1 MNLERYWAKPD
12 KTIQQHIND
21 LLTHLETLKTMG
33 YIDSDDL
40 YELVKQACYYH
51 DIGKVTER
59 FQQRVLAKEKQYF
72 DPDREIPHNVLSV
85 YFVNE
90 DQVQKIKGHDKRDYA
105 RVCFAVMYHHDY
117 CDPIKTILEREDTIK
132 ENLAE
137 VKNEIF
143 KLSQKFYTQLA
154 MVKDIE
160 DIRAVKIKGYLH
172 KCDYS
177 ASGNY
182 MIEYPH
188 DFLEQGLENCM
199 RKWQRKNPNVEW
211 NSLQRFCMEKQ
222 NQNIIAI
229 AQTGMGKT
237 EGGLWWIGNHKGY
250 FVLPLRTAINAI
262 YDRVC
267 EDILENENL
276 SEKVSLLHSE
286 SLEYYVKK
294 NVGTDEE
301 IFQYEQRGKAFSIPL
316 SISTMDQLFN
326 FVFKYQGYELKLTTL
341 SYSRIVIDEIQMYS
355 PDLLAYLIYGMEHV
369 AKMGGKIAI
378 MTATLSP
385 FVKELL
391 EKYVGF
397 SKDNQKV
404 FINDSIRHNVK
415 VRDRKINAKDI
426 LDLYEENER
435 KGISNK
441 ILVVCNKIATAQK
454 LMEAVKAEAAGKNI
468 SATVNIFH
476 SRFIKK
482 DRAKLEEEIIK
493 FGKTY
498 DKNGNLDKQSGIW
511 IATSIVEA
519 SLDIDFDYLFTEL
532 LDLNSL
538 FQRFGRCNRKGA
550 KNVTM
555 YNCYVYTQL
564 DEGDFILGNKGF
576 IDKTIFELSNKAIH
590 DINGKLSE
598 SKKQELI
605 NRYLTTENIS
615 QSHFIK
621 KFREKYRFI
630 DSISIYSFK
639 KNENKLRNIL
649 SETIIPET
657 VYEKYKEEI
666 DTISQ
671 KLNSERLTAIERK
684 CLRSNILQYSLEIP
698 YYHWNSYE
706 KAMKKGCVHQYQSI
720 NLSPGE
726 KIKVMQCRYDEM
738 GYYKIEF
745 VDDVDYSGS
754 VVKTKI

>member
-1 MNLERYWAKPD
+1 M
-12 KTIQQHIND
+12 
-21 LLTHLETLKTMG
+21 
-33 YIDSDDL
+33 
-40 YELVKQACYYH
+40 
-51 DIGKVTER
+51 
-59 FQQRVLAKEKQYF
+59 
-72 DPDREIPHNVLSV
+72 
-85 YFVNE
+85 
-90 DQVQKIKGHDKRDYA
+90 
-105 RVCFAVMYHHDY
+105 
-117 CDPIKTILEREDTIK
+117 
-132 ENLAE
+132 
-137 VKNEIF
+137 
-143 KLSQKFYTQLA
+143 
-154 MVKDIE
+154 
-160 DIRAVKIKGYLH
+160 
-172 KCDYS
+172 
-177 ASGNY
+177 
-182 MIEYPH
+182 
-188 DFLEQGLENCM
+188 
-199 RKWQRKNPNVEW
+199 EW

-294 NVGTDEE
+294 HVGTDEE

-355 PDLLAYLIYGMEHV
+355 PDLLAYLIYGLEHI

-404 FINDSIRHNVK
+404 FINDSIRHNVE

-426 LDLYEENER
+426 LDIYEENER

-454 LMEAVKAEAAGKNI
+454 LMEEVKAEAAGKNI
-468 SATVNIFH
+468 SVTVNIFH

-482 DRAKLEEEIIK
+482 DRAKLEGEIIK

-745 VDDVDYSGS
+745 VDDVD
-754 VVKTKI
+754 

>member
-1 MNLERYWAKPD
+1 
-12 KTIQQHIND
+12 
-21 LLTHLETLKTMG
+21 
-33 YIDSDDL
+33 
-40 YELVKQACYYH
+40 
-51 DIGKVTER
+51 
-59 FQQRVLAKEKQYF
+59 
-72 DPDREIPHNVLSV
+72 
-85 YFVNE
+85 
-90 DQVQKIKGHDKRDYA
+90 
-105 RVCFAVMYHHDY
+105 
-117 CDPIKTILEREDTIK
+117 
-132 ENLAE
+132 
-137 VKNEIF
+137 
-143 KLSQKFYTQLA
+143 
-154 MVKDIE
+154 
-160 DIRAVKIKGYLH
+160 
-172 KCDYS
+172 
-177 ASGNY
+177 

-222 NQNIIAI
+222 DQNIIAI

-276 SEKVSLLHSE
+276 SEKVSLLHFE

-355 PDLLAYLIYGMEHV
+355 PDLLAYLIYGLEHI

-404 FINDSIRHNVK
+404 FINDSILHNVE

-435 KGISNK
+435 KDISNK

-454 LMEAVKAEAAGKNI
+454 LMEEVKAEAAGKNI
-468 SATVNIFH
+468 SVTVNIFH

-493 FGKTY
+493 FGKIY

-598 SKKQELI
+598 SKRQELI

-738 GYYKIEF
+738 GYYRIEF
-745 VDDVDYSGS
+745 ADDVD
-754 VVKTKI
+754 

>member
-90 DQVQKIKGHDKRDYA
+90 DQVQKIKEHDKRDYA

-355 PDLLAYLIYGMEHV
+355 PDLLAYLIYGMEHI

-745 VDDVDYSGS
+745 VDDVD
-754 VVKTKI
+754 

>member
-1 MNLERYWAKPD
+1 M
-12 KTIQQHIND
+12 
-21 LLTHLETLKTMG
+21 
-33 YIDSDDL
+33 
-40 YELVKQACYYH
+40 
-51 DIGKVTER
+51 
-59 FQQRVLAKEKQYF
+59 
-72 DPDREIPHNVLSV
+72 
-85 YFVNE
+85 
-90 DQVQKIKGHDKRDYA
+90 
-105 RVCFAVMYHHDY
+105 
-117 CDPIKTILEREDTIK
+117 
-132 ENLAE
+132 
-137 VKNEIF
+137 
-143 KLSQKFYTQLA
+143 KFYTQLA

-222 NQNIIAI
+222 DQNIIAI

-237 EGGLWWIGNHKGY
+237 EGGLWWIGNNKGY

-316 SISTMDQLFN
+316 NISTMDQLFN

-355 PDLLAYLIYGMEHV
+355 PDLLAYLIYGLEHI

-404 FINDSIRHNVK
+404 FINDSIRHNVE

-454 LMEAVKAEAAGKNI
+454 LMEEVKAEVAGKNI
-468 SATVNIFH
+468 SVTVNIFH

-555 YNCYVYTQL
+555 YNCYVYTRL

-605 NRYLTTENIS
+605 NGYLTTENIS

-684 CLRSNILQYSLEIP
+684 CFRGIKLKRRS
-698 YYHWNSYE
+698 
-706 KAMKKGCVHQYQSI
+706 
-720 NLSPGE
+720 
-726 KIKVMQCRYDEM
+726 
-738 GYYKIEF
+738 
-745 VDDVDYSGS
+745 
-754 VVKTKI
+754 

>member
-90 DQVQKIKGHDKRDYA
+90 DQVQKIKEHDKRDYA

-355 PDLLAYLIYGMEHV
+355 PDLLAYLIYGMEHI

-720 NLSPGE
+720 NLSPVE

-745 VDDVDYSGS
+745 VDDVD
-754 VVKTKI
+754 

>member
-1 MNLERYWAKPD
+1 
-12 KTIQQHIND
+12 
-21 LLTHLETLKTMG
+21 
-33 YIDSDDL
+33 
-40 YELVKQACYYH
+40 
-51 DIGKVTER
+51 
-59 FQQRVLAKEKQYF
+59 
-72 DPDREIPHNVLSV
+72 
-85 YFVNE
+85 
-90 DQVQKIKGHDKRDYA
+90 
-105 RVCFAVMYHHDY
+105 MYHHDY

-355 PDLLAYLIYGMEHV
+355 PDLLAYLIYGMEHI

-454 LMEAVKAEAAGKNI
+454 LMEAVKAEAACKNI

-698 YYHWNSYE
+698 YYHWDSYE

-745 VDDVDYSGS
+745 VDDVD
-754 VVKTKI
+754 

>member
-90 DQVQKIKGHDKRDYA
+90 DQIQKIKGHDKRDYA

-355 PDLLAYLIYGMEHV
+355 PDLLAYLIYGM
-369 AKMGGKIAI
+369 
-378 MTATLSP
+378 
-385 FVKELL
+385 
-391 EKYVGF
+391 
-397 SKDNQKV
+397 
-404 FINDSIRHNVK
+404 
-415 VRDRKINAKDI
+415 
-426 LDLYEENER
+426 
-435 KGISNK
+435 
-441 ILVVCNKIATAQK
+441 
-454 LMEAVKAEAAGKNI
+454 
-468 SATVNIFH
+468 
-476 SRFIKK
+476 
-482 DRAKLEEEIIK
+482 
-493 FGKTY
+493 
-498 DKNGNLDKQSGIW
+498 
-511 IATSIVEA
+511 
-519 SLDIDFDYLFTEL
+519 
-532 LDLNSL
+532 
-538 FQRFGRCNRKGA
+538 
-550 KNVTM
+550 

-564 DEGDFILGNKGF
+564 DEGDFILGNKEF

-720 NLSPGE
+720 NLSLCE

-745 VDDVDYSGS
+745 VDDVD
-754 VVKTKI
+754 

>member
-250 FVLPLRTAINAI
+250 LC
-262 YDRVC
+262 Y
-267 EDILENENL
+267 
-276 SEKVSLLHSE
+276 H
-286 SLEYYVKK
+286 
-294 NVGTDEE
+294 
-301 IFQYEQRGKAFSIPL
+301 
-316 SISTMDQLFN
+316 
-326 FVFKYQGYELKLTTL
+326 YELRLMQSMTECAK
-341 SYSRIVIDEIQMYS
+341 
-355 PDLLAYLIYGMEHV
+355 IYW
-369 AKMGGKIAI
+369 KMKIC
-378 MTATLSP
+378 LRKS
-385 FVKELL
+385 
-391 EKYVGF
+391 
-397 SKDNQKV
+397 V
-404 FINDSIRHNVK
+404 F
-415 VRDRKINAKDI
+415 
-426 LDLYEENER
+426 
-435 KGISNK
+435 
-441 ILVVCNKIATAQK
+441 
-454 LMEAVKAEAAGKNI
+454 
-468 SATVNIFH
+468 
-476 SRFIKK
+476 
-482 DRAKLEEEIIK
+482 
-493 FGKTY
+493 
-498 DKNGNLDKQSGIW
+498 
-511 IATSIVEA
+511 
-519 SLDIDFDYLFTEL
+519 
-532 LDLNSL
+532 
-538 FQRFGRCNRKGA
+538 
-550 KNVTM
+550 
-555 YNCYVYTQL
+555 
-564 DEGDFILGNKGF
+564 FILNRWS
-576 IDKTIFELSNKAIH
+576 IM
-590 DINGKLSE
+590 
-598 SKKQELI
+598 SKRMWEQ
-605 NRYLTTENIS
+605 
-615 QSHFIK
+615 
-621 KFREKYRFI
+621 
-630 DSISIYSFK
+630 
-639 KNENKLRNIL
+639 
-649 SETIIPET
+649 
-657 VYEKYKEEI
+657 
-666 DTISQ
+666 
-671 KLNSERLTAIERK
+671 
-684 CLRSNILQYSLEIP
+684 
-698 YYHWNSYE
+698 
-706 KAMKKGCVHQYQSI
+706 MKKYFSM
-720 NLSPGE
+720 SKGE
-726 KIKVMQCRYDEM
+726 KH
-738 GYYKIEF
+738 F
-745 VDDVDYSGS
+745 LFH
-754 VVKTKI
+754 

>member
-40 YELVKQACYYH
+40 YELVKLACYYH

-90 DQVQKIKGHDKRDYA
+90 NQVQKIKGHDKRDYA

-117 CDPIKTILEREDTIK
+117 CDPIKTILEREDRIK

-222 NQNIIAI
+222 DQNIIAI

-276 SEKVSLLHSE
+276 SEKVSLLHFE

-355 PDLLAYLIYGMEHV
+355 PDLLAYLIYGLEHI

-404 FINDSIRHNVK
+404 FINDSILHNVE

-435 KGISNK
+435 KDISNK

-454 LMEAVKAEAAGKNI
+454 LMEEVKAEAAGKNI
-468 SATVNIFH
+468 SVTVNIFH

-493 FGKTY
+493 F
-498 DKNGNLDKQSGIW
+498 
-511 IATSIVEA
+511 
-519 SLDIDFDYLFTEL
+519 
-532 LDLNSL
+532 
-538 FQRFGRCNRKGA
+538 
-550 KNVTM
+550 
-555 YNCYVYTQL
+555 
-564 DEGDFILGNKGF
+564 
-576 IDKTIFELSNKAIH
+576 
-590 DINGKLSE
+590 
-598 SKKQELI
+598 
-605 NRYLTTENIS
+605 
-615 QSHFIK
+615 
-621 KFREKYRFI
+621 
-630 DSISIYSFK
+630 
-639 KNENKLRNIL
+639 
-649 SETIIPET
+649 
-657 VYEKYKEEI
+657 
-666 DTISQ
+666 
-671 KLNSERLTAIERK
+671 
-684 CLRSNILQYSLEIP
+684 
-698 YYHWNSYE
+698 
-706 KAMKKGCVHQYQSI
+706 
-720 NLSPGE
+720 
-726 KIKVMQCRYDEM
+726 
-738 GYYKIEF
+738 
-745 VDDVDYSGS
+745 
-754 VVKTKI
+754 

>member
-1 MNLERYWAKPD
+1 M
-12 KTIQQHIND
+12 
-21 LLTHLETLKTMG
+21 
-33 YIDSDDL
+33 
-40 YELVKQACYYH
+40 
-51 DIGKVTER
+51 
-59 FQQRVLAKEKQYF
+59 
-72 DPDREIPHNVLSV
+72 
-85 YFVNE
+85 
-90 DQVQKIKGHDKRDYA
+90 
-105 RVCFAVMYHHDY
+105 
-117 CDPIKTILEREDTIK
+117 EREDTIK

-355 PDLLAYLIYGMEHV
+355 PDLLAYLIYGMEHI

-738 GYYKIEF
+738 GYYRIEF
-745 VDDVDYSGS
+745 ADDVD
-754 VVKTKI
+754 

>member
-132 ENLAE
+132 ENLAD

-355 PDLLAYLIYGMEHV
+355 PDLLAYLIYGMEHI

-404 FINDSIRHNVK
+404 FIIP
-415 VRDRKINAKDI
+415 
-426 LDLYEENER
+426 
-435 KGISNK
+435 
-441 ILVVCNKIATAQK
+441 
-454 LMEAVKAEAAGKNI
+454 
-468 SATVNIFH
+468 F
-476 SRFIKK
+476 
-482 DRAKLEEEIIK
+482 
-493 FGKTY
+493 
-498 DKNGNLDKQSGIW
+498 
-511 IATSIVEA
+511 
-519 SLDIDFDYLFTEL
+519 
-532 LDLNSL
+532 
-538 FQRFGRCNRKGA
+538 
-550 KNVTM
+550 
-555 YNCYVYTQL
+555 
-564 DEGDFILGNKGF
+564 
-576 IDKTIFELSNKAIH
+576 AI
-590 DINGKLSE
+590 
-598 SKKQELI
+598 
-605 NRYLTTENIS
+605 
-615 QSHFIK
+615 
-621 KFREKYRFI
+621 
-630 DSISIYSFK
+630 
-639 KNENKLRNIL
+639 
-649 SETIIPET
+649 
-657 VYEKYKEEI
+657 
-666 DTISQ
+666 
-671 KLNSERLTAIERK
+671 
-684 CLRSNILQYSLEIP
+684 
-698 YYHWNSYE
+698 
-706 KAMKKGCVHQYQSI
+706 M
-720 NLSPGE
+720 
-726 KIKVMQCRYDEM
+726 
-738 GYYKIEF
+738 
-745 VDDVDYSGS
+745 
-754 VVKTKI
+754 

>member
-1 MNLERYWAKPD
+1 
-12 KTIQQHIND
+12 
-21 LLTHLETLKTMG
+21 
-33 YIDSDDL
+33 
-40 YELVKQACYYH
+40 
-51 DIGKVTER
+51 
-59 FQQRVLAKEKQYF
+59 
-72 DPDREIPHNVLSV
+72 
-85 YFVNE
+85 
-90 DQVQKIKGHDKRDYA
+90 
-105 RVCFAVMYHHDY
+105 MYHHDY

-222 NQNIIAI
+222 DQNIIAI

-237 EGGLWWIGNHKGY
+237 EGGLWWIGNNKGY

-316 SISTMDQLFN
+316 NISTMDQLFN

-355 PDLLAYLIYGMEHV
+355 PDLLAYLIYGMEHI

-404 FINDSIRHNVK
+404 FINDSIRHNVE

-454 LMEAVKAEAAGKNI
+454 LMEEVKAEVAGKNI
-468 SATVNIFH
+468 SVTVNIFH

-738 GYYKIEF
+738 GYYRIEF
-745 VDDVDYSGS
+745 ADDVD
-754 VVKTKI
+754 

>member
-90 DQVQKIKGHDKRDYA
+90 DQVQKIKEHDKRDYA

-172 KCDYS
+172 KCEYS

-355 PDLLAYLIYGMEHV
+355 PDLLAYLIYGMEHI

-745 VDDVDYSGS
+745 VDDVD
-754 VVKTKI
+754 

>member
-90 DQVQKIKGHDKRDYA
+90 DQVQKIKEHDKRDYA

-355 PDLLAYLIYGMEHV
+355 PDLLAYLIYGMEHI

-657 VYEKYKEEI
+657 VYEKYKEERRGI
-666 DTISQ
+666 KHEQSSSCI
-671 KLNSERLTAIERK
+671 LEWNRK
-684 CLRSNILQYSLEIP
+684 HRD
-698 YYHWNSYE
+698 HG
-706 KAMKKGCVHQYQSI
+706 K
-720 NLSPGE
+720 
-726 KIKVMQCRYDEM
+726 
-738 GYYKIEF
+738 
-745 VDDVDYSGS
+745 
-754 VVKTKI
+754 

>member
-90 DQVQKIKGHDKRDYA
+90 DQVQKIKEHDKRDYA

-355 PDLLAYLIYGMEHV
+355 PDLLAYLIYGMEHI

-454 LMEAVKAEAAGKNI
+454 LMEAVKAEAEGKNI

-745 VDDVDYSGS
+745 VDDVD
-754 VVKTKI
+754 

>member
-59 FQQRVLAKEKQYF
+59 FQQRVLTKEKQYF

-90 DQVQKIKGHDKRDYA
+90 DQVQKIKEHDKRDYA

-355 PDLLAYLIYGMEHV
+355 PDLLAYLIYGMEHI

-468 SATVNIFH
+468 SVTVNIFH

-745 VDDVDYSGS
+745 VDDVD
-754 VVKTKI
+754 

>member
-59 FQQRVLAKEKQYF
+59 FQQRILAKEKQYF

-90 DQVQKIKGHDKRDYA
+90 DQVQKIKGHDKWDYA

-745 VDDVDYSGS
+745 VDDVD
-754 VVKTKI
+754 

>member
-1 MNLERYWAKPD
+1 
-12 KTIQQHIND
+12 
-21 LLTHLETLKTMG
+21 
-33 YIDSDDL
+33 
-40 YELVKQACYYH
+40 
-51 DIGKVTER
+51 
-59 FQQRVLAKEKQYF
+59 
-72 DPDREIPHNVLSV
+72 
-85 YFVNE
+85 
-90 DQVQKIKGHDKRDYA
+90 
-105 RVCFAVMYHHDY
+105 MYHHDY

-188 DFLEQGLENCM
+188 DFLEQGLESCM

-355 PDLLAYLIYGMEHV
+355 PDLLAYLIYGMEHI

-666 DTISQ
+666 DTIFQ

-745 VDDVDYSGS
+745 VDDVD
-754 VVKTKI
+754 

>member
-105 RVCFAVMYHHDY
+105 RVCFEVMYHHDY

-355 PDLLAYLIYGMEHV
+355 PDLLAYLIYGMEHI

-415 VRDRKINAKDI
+415 VMDRKINAKDI

-657 VYEKYKEEI
+657 VYEQYKEEI

-684 CLRSNILQYSLEIP
+684 CLRSNILQYSFEIP

-706 KAMKKGCVHQYQSI
+706 KAMKKGCVHQYQLI

-738 GYYKIEF
+738 GYYRIEV
-745 VDDVDYSGS
+745 VDDVD
-754 VVKTKI
+754 

>member
-355 PDLLAYLIYGMEHV
+355 PDLLAYLIYGMEHI

-415 VRDRKINAKDI
+415 VMDRKINAKDI

-532 LDLNSL
+532 QDLNSL
-538 FQRFGRCNRKGA
+538 FQRMGRCNRKGE
-550 KNVTM
+550 KPIDETNCFVYTKIDSNLISNGSRGFIDRTM
-555 YNCYVYTQL
+555 YNLSKEAISEVDGVISESDKLNLINTYFTTDKVRNSEFFEEYYKYYRRIKDTPAYAL
-564 DEGDFILGNKGF
+564 DISEIEVRHIRSVDIIPKELYYENEERYESIIKQ
-576 IDKTIFELSNKAIH
+576 IENEEDKVERIKLLEELS
-590 DINGKLSE
+590 
-598 SKKQELI
+598 
-605 NRYLTTENIS
+605 ENVVS
-615 QSHFIK
+615 
-621 KFREKYRFI
+621 
-630 DSISIYSFK
+630 
-639 KNENKLRNIL
+639 
-649 SETIIPET
+649 
-657 VYEKYKEEI
+657 
-666 DTISQ
+666 
-671 KLNSERLTAIERK
+671 
-684 CLRSNILQYSLEIP
+684 IP
-698 YYHWNSYE
+698 YYDFDRTKNCKDIKINGRHYYWVLDCEYDSKIGF
-706 KAMKKGCVHQYQSI
+706 KADR
-720 NLSPGE
+720 
-726 KIKVMQCRYDEM
+726 KIQNYAT
-738 GYYKIEF
+738 F
-745 VDDVDYSGS
+745 W
-754 VVKTKI
+754 

>member
-1 MNLERYWAKPD
+1 
-12 KTIQQHIND
+12 
-21 LLTHLETLKTMG
+21 
-33 YIDSDDL
+33 
-40 YELVKQACYYH
+40 
-51 DIGKVTER
+51 
-59 FQQRVLAKEKQYF
+59 
-72 DPDREIPHNVLSV
+72 
-85 YFVNE
+85 
-90 DQVQKIKGHDKRDYA
+90 
-105 RVCFAVMYHHDY
+105 MYHHDY

-355 PDLLAYLIYGMEHV
+355 PDLLAYLIYGMEHI

-454 LMEAVKAEAAGKNI
+454 LMEEVKAEAAGKNI
-468 SATVNIFH
+468 SVTVNIFH

-745 VDDVDYSGS
+745 VDDVD
-754 VVKTKI
+754 

>member
-90 DQVQKIKGHDKRDYA
+90 DQIQKIKGHDKRDYA
-105 RVCFAVMYHHDY
+105 RVCFSVMYHHDY

-355 PDLLAYLIYGMEHV
+355 PDLLAYLIYGMEHI

-415 VRDRKINAKDI
+415 VMDRKINAKDI

-720 NLSPGE
+720 NLSLCE

-745 VDDVDYSGS
+745 VDDVD
-754 VVKTKI
+754 

>member
-1 MNLERYWAKPD
+1 MWNGIRC
-12 KTIQQHIND
+12 ND
-21 LLTHLETLKTMG
+21 
-33 YIDSDDL
+33 
-40 YELVKQACYYH
+40 
-51 DIGKVTER
+51 
-59 FQQRVLAKEKQYF
+59 
-72 DPDREIPHNVLSV
+72 
-85 YFVNE
+85 
-90 DQVQKIKGHDKRDYA
+90 
-105 RVCFAVMYHHDY
+105 FAW
-117 CDPIKTILEREDTIK
+117 
-132 ENLAE
+132 
-137 VKNEIF
+137 
-143 KLSQKFYTQLA
+143 
-154 MVKDIE
+154 KD
-160 DIRAVKIKGYLH
+160 
-172 KCDYS
+172 
-177 ASGNY
+177 
-182 MIEYPH
+182 
-188 DFLEQGLENCM
+188 
-199 RKWQRKNPNVEW
+199 
-211 NSLQRFCMEKQ
+211 
-222 NQNIIAI
+222 QNIIAI

-355 PDLLAYLIYGMEHV
+355 PDLLAYLIYGLEHI

-404 FINDSIRHNVK
+404 FINDSIRHNVE

-435 KGISNK
+435 KDISNK

-454 LMEAVKAEAAGKNI
+454 LMEEVKAEAAGKNI
-468 SATVNIFH
+468 SVTVNIFH

-738 GYYKIEF
+738 GYYRIEF
-745 VDDVDYSGS
+745 ADDVD
-754 VVKTKI
+754 

>member
-40 YELVKQACYYH
+40 YELVKLACYYH

-90 DQVQKIKGHDKRDYA
+90 NQVQKIKEHDKRDYA

-117 CDPIKTILEREDTIK
+117 CDPIKTILERKDTIK

-222 NQNIIAI
+222 DQNIIAI

-301 IFQYEQRGKAFSIPL
+301 IFQYEQRGKVFSIPL
-316 SISTMDQLFN
+316 NISTMDQLFN

-355 PDLLAYLIYGMEHV
+355 PDLLAYLIYGLEHI

-404 FINDSIRHNVK
+404 FINDSIRHNVE

-454 LMEAVKAEAAGKNI
+454 LMEEVKAEVIGKNI
-468 SATVNIFH
+468 SVTVNIFH

-666 DTISQ
+666 DTVSQ

-738 GYYKIEF
+738 GYYRIEF
-745 VDDVDYSGS
+745 ADDVD
-754 VVKTKI
+754 

>member
-1 MNLERYWAKPD
+1 MP
-12 KTIQQHIND
+12 
-21 LLTHLETLKTMG
+21 
-33 YIDSDDL
+33 
-40 YELVKQACYYH
+40 
-51 DIGKVTER
+51 
-59 FQQRVLAKEKQYF
+59 
-72 DPDREIPHNVLSV
+72 
-85 YFVNE
+85 
-90 DQVQKIKGHDKRDYA
+90 
-105 RVCFAVMYHHDY
+105 
-117 CDPIKTILEREDTIK
+117 
-132 ENLAE
+132 
-137 VKNEIF
+137 
-143 KLSQKFYTQLA
+143 
-154 MVKDIE
+154 
-160 DIRAVKIKGYLH
+160 LH

-294 NVGTDEE
+294 HVGTDEE

-355 PDLLAYLIYGMEHV
+355 PDLLAYLIYGLEHI

-404 FINDSIRHNVK
+404 FINDSIRHNVE

-426 LDLYEENER
+426 LDIYEENER

-454 LMEAVKAEAAGKNI
+454 LMEEVKAEAAGKNI
-468 SATVNIFH
+468 SVTVNIFH

-482 DRAKLEEEIIK
+482 DRAKLEGEIIK

-745 VDDVDYSGS
+745 VDDVD
-754 VVKTKI
+754 

>member
-1 MNLERYWAKPD
+1 
-12 KTIQQHIND
+12 
-21 LLTHLETLKTMG
+21 
-33 YIDSDDL
+33 
-40 YELVKQACYYH
+40 
-51 DIGKVTER
+51 
-59 FQQRVLAKEKQYF
+59 
-72 DPDREIPHNVLSV
+72 
-85 YFVNE
+85 
-90 DQVQKIKGHDKRDYA
+90 
-105 RVCFAVMYHHDY
+105 MYHHDY

-301 IFQYEQRGKAFSIPL
+301 IFQYEQREKAFSIPL

-355 PDLLAYLIYGMEHV
+355 PDLLAYLIYGMEHI

-378 MTATLSP
+378 MTAPLSP

-415 VRDRKINAKDI
+415 VMDRKINAKDI

-598 SKKQELI
+598 SKKQALI

-706 KAMKKGCVHQYQSI
+706 KAMKKGYVHQYQSI

-745 VDDVDYSGS
+745 VDDVD
-754 VVKTKI
+754 

>member
-1 MNLERYWAKPD
+1 
-12 KTIQQHIND
+12 
-21 LLTHLETLKTMG
+21 
-33 YIDSDDL
+33 
-40 YELVKQACYYH
+40 
-51 DIGKVTER
+51 
-59 FQQRVLAKEKQYF
+59 
-72 DPDREIPHNVLSV
+72 
-85 YFVNE
+85 
-90 DQVQKIKGHDKRDYA
+90 
-105 RVCFAVMYHHDY
+105 
-117 CDPIKTILEREDTIK
+117 
-132 ENLAE
+132 
-137 VKNEIF
+137 
-143 KLSQKFYTQLA
+143 

-222 NQNIIAI
+222 DQNIIAI

-355 PDLLAYLIYGMEHV
+355 PDLLAYLIYGLEHI

-404 FINDSIRHNVK
+404 FINDSIRHNVE

-435 KGISNK
+435 KDISNK

-454 LMEAVKAEAAGKNI
+454 LMEEVKAEAAGKNI
-468 SATVNIFH
+468 SVTVNIFH

-738 GYYKIEF
+738 GYYRIEF
-745 VDDVDYSGS
+745 ADDVD
-754 VVKTKI
+754 

>member
-1 MNLERYWAKPD
+1 
-12 KTIQQHIND
+12 
-21 LLTHLETLKTMG
+21 
-33 YIDSDDL
+33 
-40 YELVKQACYYH
+40 
-51 DIGKVTER
+51 
-59 FQQRVLAKEKQYF
+59 
-72 DPDREIPHNVLSV
+72 
-85 YFVNE
+85 
-90 DQVQKIKGHDKRDYA
+90 
-105 RVCFAVMYHHDY
+105 
-117 CDPIKTILEREDTIK
+117 
-132 ENLAE
+132 
-137 VKNEIF
+137 
-143 KLSQKFYTQLA
+143 

-160 DIRAVKIKGYLH
+160 DTRAVKIKGYLH

-301 IFQYEQRGKAFSIPL
+301 IFQCEQRGKAFSIPL

-355 PDLLAYLIYGMEHV
+355 PDLLAYLIYGLEHI

-404 FINDSIRHNVK
+404 FINDSIRHNVE

-454 LMEAVKAEAAGKNI
+454 LMEEVKAEVAGKNI
-468 SATVNIFH
+468 SVTVNIFH

-706 KAMKKGCVHQYQSI
+706 KAMKKGCMHQYQSI

-738 GYYKIEF
+738 GYYRI
-745 VDDVDYSGS
+745 VDDVD
-754 VVKTKI
+754 

>member
-1 MNLERYWAKPD
+1 MLIDRYTYKVKPSVWNKILGKVLLD
-12 KTIQQHIND
+12 PETI
-21 LLTHLETLKTMG
+21 TLKG
-33 YIDSDDL
+33 L
-40 YELVKQACYYH
+40 
-51 DIGKVTER
+51 
-59 FQQRVLAKEKQYF
+59 
-72 DPDREIPHNVLSV
+72 
-85 YFVNE
+85 
-90 DQVQKIKGHDKRDYA
+90 
-105 RVCFAVMYHHDY
+105 
-117 CDPIKTILEREDTIK
+117 
-132 ENLAE
+132 
-137 VKNEIF
+137 
-143 KLSQKFYTQLA
+143 
-154 MVKDIE
+154 
-160 DIRAVKIKGYLH
+160 LH
-172 KCDYS
+172 RCDYS

-222 NQNIIAI
+222 DQNIIAI

-355 PDLLAYLIYGMEHV
+355 PDLLAYLIYGLEHI

-404 FINDSIRHNVK
+404 FINDSIRHNVE

-435 KGISNK
+435 KDISNK

-454 LMEAVKAEAAGKNI
+454 LMEEVKAEAAGKNI
-468 SATVNIFH
+468 SVTVNIFH

-684 CLRSNILQYSLEIP
+684 CLSA
-698 YYHWNSYE
+698 NS
-706 KAMKKGCVHQYQSI
+706 ARTVR
-720 NLSPGE
+720 L
-726 KIKVMQCRYDEM
+726 
-738 GYYKIEF
+738 F
-745 VDDVDYSGS
+745 
-754 VVKTKI
+754 

>member
-12 KTIQQHIND
+12 KTIQQHIGD

-40 YELVKQACYYH
+40 YELVKLACYYH

-90 DQVQKIKGHDKRDYA
+90 NQVQKIKGHDKRDYA

-222 NQNIIAI
+222 DQNIIAI

-454 LMEAVKAEAAGKNI
+454 LMEEVKAEVAGKNI
-468 SATVNIFH
+468 SVTVNIFH

-555 YNCYVYTQL
+555 YNCYVYTRL

-605 NRYLTTENIS
+605 NGYLTTENIS

-657 VYEKYKEEI
+657 VYEKYREEI

-684 CLRSNILQYSLEIP
+684 CLRSDILQYSLEIP
-698 YYHWNSYE
+698 YYHCNSYE
-706 KAMKKGCVHQYQSI
+706 KAMKKGCVHQYQLI

-745 VDDVDYSGS
+745 VDDVD
-754 VVKTKI
+754 

>member
-1 MNLERYWAKPD
+1 MNLDKYWAKPD
-12 KTIQQHIND
+12 KTIQQHIKD
-21 LLTHLETLKTMG
+21 LLANLEILKTMG

-40 YELVKQACYYH
+40 YELVKLACYYH
-51 DIGKVTER
+51 DIRKVTER

-90 DQVQKIKGHDKRDYA
+90 NQVQKIKRHDKRDYA
-105 RVCFAVMYHHDY
+105 RICFAVMYHHDY
-117 CDPIKTILEREDTIK
+117 CDPVKTILEREDAIK

-143 KLSQKFYTQLA
+143 ELSQKFYTQLA

-199 RKWQRKNPNVEW
+199 RKWQRKNPNVKW

-222 NQNIIAI
+222 DQNIIAI

-267 EDILENENL
+267 RDLLENENL
-276 SEKVSLLHSE
+276 SERISILHSE

-301 IFQYEQRGKAFSIPL
+301 IFQYEQRGKVFSIPL
-316 SISTMDQLFN
+316 SISTMDQLFD

-355 PDLLAYLIYGMEHV
+355 PDLLAYLIYGLEHI

-391 EKYVGF
+391 EKHVGF
-397 SKDNQKV
+397 PKENQKV
-404 FINDSIRHNVK
+404 FITESIRHNVE

-426 LDLYEENER
+426 LDLYEENQR

-454 LMEAVKAEAAGKNI
+454 LMEEVKAEAADKNVPV
-468 SATVNIFH
+468 TVNIFH

-511 IATSIVEA
+511 IATSVVEA

-538 FQRFGRCNRKGA
+538 FQRFGRCNRKGV

-564 DEGDFILGNKGF
+564 DDGDFIFENKGF

-590 DINGKLSE
+590 EINGKLSE
-598 SKKQELI
+598 SKKQDLI

-615 QSHFIK
+615 KSHFIK
-621 KFREKYRFI
+621 EFREKYRLI
-630 DSISIYSFK
+630 DGSSIYSFK

-666 DTISQ
+666 DIISQ
-671 KLNSERLTAIERK
+671 KLSSERLTAIERK
-684 CLRSNILQYSLEIP
+684 RLRSEVLQYSLDIP
-698 YYHWNSYE
+698 YYHWSSYE
-706 KAMKKGCVHQYQSI
+706 EAMKKGRVHQYQSI
-720 NLSPGE
+720 QLSPGE
-726 KIKVMQCRYDEM
+726 KIKVIKCRYDEM
-738 GYYKIEF
+738 GYHRTEF
-745 VDDVDYSGS
+745 TDDVD
-754 VVKTKI
+754 

>member
-1 MNLERYWAKPD
+1 
-12 KTIQQHIND
+12 
-21 LLTHLETLKTMG
+21 
-33 YIDSDDL
+33 
-40 YELVKQACYYH
+40 
-51 DIGKVTER
+51 
-59 FQQRVLAKEKQYF
+59 
-72 DPDREIPHNVLSV
+72 
-85 YFVNE
+85 
-90 DQVQKIKGHDKRDYA
+90 
-105 RVCFAVMYHHDY
+105 
-117 CDPIKTILEREDTIK
+117 
-132 ENLAE
+132 
-137 VKNEIF
+137 
-143 KLSQKFYTQLA
+143 
-154 MVKDIE
+154 
-160 DIRAVKIKGYLH
+160 
-172 KCDYS
+172 
-177 ASGNY
+177 
-182 MIEYPH
+182 
-188 DFLEQGLENCM
+188 
-199 RKWQRKNPNVEW
+199 
-211 NSLQRFCMEKQ
+211 
-222 NQNIIAI
+222 
-229 AQTGMGKT
+229 MGKT

-630 DSISIYSFK
+630 DSI
-639 KNENKLRNIL
+639 L
-649 SETIIPET
+649 SLIHI
-657 VYEKYKEEI
+657 
-666 DTISQ
+666 
-671 KLNSERLTAIERK
+671 
-684 CLRSNILQYSLEIP
+684 
-698 YYHWNSYE
+698 
-706 KAMKKGCVHQYQSI
+706 
-720 NLSPGE
+720 
-726 KIKVMQCRYDEM
+726 
-738 GYYKIEF
+738 
-745 VDDVDYSGS
+745 
-754 VVKTKI
+754 

>member
-1 MNLERYWAKPD
+1 
-12 KTIQQHIND
+12 
-21 LLTHLETLKTMG
+21 
-33 YIDSDDL
+33 
-40 YELVKQACYYH
+40 
-51 DIGKVTER
+51 
-59 FQQRVLAKEKQYF
+59 
-72 DPDREIPHNVLSV
+72 
-85 YFVNE
+85 
-90 DQVQKIKGHDKRDYA
+90 
-105 RVCFAVMYHHDY
+105 MYHHDY

-301 IFQYEQRGKAFSIPL
+301 IFQYEQREKAFSIPL

-355 PDLLAYLIYGMEHV
+355 PDLLAYLIYGMEHI

-415 VRDRKINAKDI
+415 VMDRKINAKDI

-706 KAMKKGCVHQYQSI
+706 KAMKKGYVHQYQSI

-745 VDDVDYSGS
+745 VDDVD
-754 VVKTKI
+754 

>member
-1 MNLERYWAKPD
+1 M
-12 KTIQQHIND
+12 
-21 LLTHLETLKTMG
+21 
-33 YIDSDDL
+33 
-40 YELVKQACYYH
+40 
-51 DIGKVTER
+51 
-59 FQQRVLAKEKQYF
+59 
-72 DPDREIPHNVLSV
+72 
-85 YFVNE
+85 
-90 DQVQKIKGHDKRDYA
+90 
-105 RVCFAVMYHHDY
+105 
-117 CDPIKTILEREDTIK
+117 
-132 ENLAE
+132 
-137 VKNEIF
+137 
-143 KLSQKFYTQLA
+143 
-154 MVKDIE
+154 
-160 DIRAVKIKGYLH
+160 
-172 KCDYS
+172 
-177 ASGNY
+177 
-182 MIEYPH
+182 
-188 DFLEQGLENCM
+188 
-199 RKWQRKNPNVEW
+199 
-211 NSLQRFCMEKQ
+211 
-222 NQNIIAI
+222 
-229 AQTGMGKT
+229 
-237 EGGLWWIGNHKGY
+237 
-250 FVLPLRTAINAI
+250 LPLRTAINAI

-301 IFQYEQRGKAFSIPL
+301 IFQYEQREKAFSIPL

-355 PDLLAYLIYGMEHV
+355 PDLLAYLIYGMEHI

-415 VRDRKINAKDI
+415 VMDRKINAKDI

-706 KAMKKGCVHQYQSI
+706 KAMKKGYVHQYQSI

-745 VDDVDYSGS
+745 VDDVD
-754 VVKTKI
+754 